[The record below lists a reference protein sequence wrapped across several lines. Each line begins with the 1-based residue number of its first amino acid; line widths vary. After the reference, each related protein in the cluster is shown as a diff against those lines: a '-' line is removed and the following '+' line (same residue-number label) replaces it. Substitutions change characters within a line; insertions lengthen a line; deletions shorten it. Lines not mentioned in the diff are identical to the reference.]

1 MILNYRMFH
10 SVLLLLIC
18 LPFQSAL
25 AESQSKKWPK
35 PAAIFL
41 TSELPSGGPAGN
53 LSGNTKTWRAT
64 AAEAADRWN
73 RAQTAFKLST
83 SNASGSGNCTSYGDN
98 ILSFSSTS
106 CGIAFGAN
114 TLAATR
120 GWSIEGTSTIIKADI
135 IFNSNKTWGIYDGAI
150 RYTLEDFS
158 RVAMHELG
166 HAMGLAHTTVA
177 SALMYPTASD
187 TYLPSLDDVE
197 SLNAIYV
204 SSSSNSS
211 SSSGGG
217 SMGYLV
223 LALIPLLGLRFSFP
237 HRHKK
242 AD

>member
-1 MILNYRMFH
+1 MILNYRVFH
-10 SVLLLLIC
+10 SVLLLFIC

-25 AESQSKKWPK
+25 AESLGKKWPK

-41 TSELPSGGPAGN
+41 TGELPPGGPEGSLAD
-53 LSGNTKTWRAT
+53 NTTTWRA
-64 AAEAADRWN
+64 AAVQATDRWN

-83 SNASGSGNCTSYGDN
+83 SNASGSGNCTSFGDN
-98 ILSFSSTS
+98 ILSFSSTE
-106 CGIAFGAN
+106 CGTAFGAN

-120 GWSIEGTSTIIKADI
+120 GWSSGATIIKADI
-135 IFNSNKTWGIYDGAI
+135 IFNSNKEITWGIYDGPI
-150 RYTLEDFS
+150 PYTDFR

-166 HAMGLAHTTVA
+166 HAMGLDHTTTPG
-177 SALMYPTASD
+177 ALMYPTASD
-187 TYLPSLDDVE
+187 TYLPTPDDVE
-197 SLNAIYV
+197 SLKAIYTG
-204 SSSSNSS
+204 SD

-223 LALIPLLGLRFSFP
+223 LALIPLFGLRFSFP